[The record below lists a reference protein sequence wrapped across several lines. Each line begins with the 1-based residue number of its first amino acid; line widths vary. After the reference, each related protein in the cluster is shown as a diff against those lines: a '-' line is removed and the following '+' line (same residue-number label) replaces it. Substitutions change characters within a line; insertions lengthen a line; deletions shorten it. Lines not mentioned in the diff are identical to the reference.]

1 MKVSFSLISLSLAV
15 QLMAFSN
22 EEISIKSYN
31 STAEYISEDA
41 QMEMLLKNTTGETN
55 KRNLTMKKL
64 EGDNGDKTI
73 IEFNLPTD
81 VKGTILLTHEHLN
94 QDDEQWLYMPGLKK
108 TKRIISKNKSGS
120 FMGSEFS
127 YEDLSS
133 QHYKKFI
140 YSANAEEITVAG
152 SRQYKATRSPKDK
165 NSGYSKQ
172 VLWVESKNFLIQRIE
187 YYDKNG
193 ALLKV
198 ALFPDYKKIDGIW
211 RAMKIIMKNIQTNK
225 ETTLDWTSE
234 KIKVG
239 YTSKDFAQSIL
250 QN

>member
-1 MKVSFSLISLSLAV
+1 MKVSFSLISLGLAAH
-15 QLMAFSN
+15 LMALTN
-22 EEISIKSYN
+22 EEVSIKSYH
-31 STAEYISEDA
+31 STSEYISENA
-41 QMEMLLKNTTGETN
+41 QMEMVLKNATGETN
-55 KRNLTMKKL
+55 KRNLSMKKL
-64 EGDNGDKTI
+64 EGNNGDKTLM
-73 IEFNLPTD
+73 EFSSPAD
-81 VKGTILLTHEHLN
+81 VKGTMLLTHEHLD
-94 QDDEQWLYMPGLKK
+94 QDDNQWLYMPGLKK

-133 QHYKKFI
+133 QHYKKFT
-140 YSANAEEITVAG
+140 YSENAKEIMIAG
-152 SRQYKATRSPKDK
+152 VKQYQAMRTPKDE

-172 VLWVESKNFLIQRIE
+172 MLWVESKNFLIQKIE

-198 ALFPDYKKIDGIW
+198 ALFPDYKKIDGVW
-211 RAMKIIMKNIQTNK
+211 RGMKIIMKNVQTNK
-225 ETTLDWTSE
+225 ETTLDWTNE

-239 YTSKDFAQSIL
+239 YNPKDFAQSIL